1 MNEIFLNGFDIL
13 FQLDTLIALFIGV
26 VGGMVVGALPG
37 FSASM
42 GVALLIPITFGMNPV
57 AGLLMLIAVYTSAIY
72 GGSITATLCHTPG
85 TPASAATAIDGYQLT
100 LKGRGMEAVGVGTI
114 SSMIGGV
121 VGSFALILIAP
132 PLGLFSLKFSSLEF
146 FMLAIFGLTI
156 IASLAGESLVKG
168 LFSGI
173 LGLFFGT
180 IGLDMF
186 TGVPRFT
193 FGIIAMEDGINFV
206 PALIGMFSL
215 SQVLILSSDIA
226 KGRKTIMIGDAMSG
240 RILPPWKEFKTLM
253 PTIGRSSLIGT
264 IVGIIPAAGASLS
277 SWVCYALGK
286 KFSKKHPETF
296 GKGALE
302 GVASSEA
309 GNNAATGGALIP
321 LFTLGLPGSGV
332 AAILL
337 GGLMIHGLIPGAEMY
352 TKNADMTFALSFGFL
367 LANILMGIVG
377 LGIARYIAKVSTL
390 SPSILSPIIIGLS
403 CIGCYAI
410 RNSMLDVTIM
420 LIFGLIG
427 YFLRITGFA
436 TAPMVLGMVLS
447 PIAESNWRR
456 ALILSRGNIV
466 SYFFTRPISIVLF
479 ILVVL
484 SLFSPLL
491 MAFVNKKSKTSV
503 ADNSN

>member
-1 MNEIFLNGFDIL
+1 MSENIITAFQLL
-13 FQLDTLIALFIGV
+13 FQFETILALFVGV
-26 VGGMVVGALPG
+26 VGGMVIGALPG

-57 AGLLMLIAVYTSAIY
+57 AGLVMLTAVYTSAIY

-114 SSMIGGV
+114 ASMIGGV
-121 VGSFALILIAP
+121 VGALALIFIAP
-132 PLGLFSLKFSSLEF
+132 PLGLFSLRFSALEF

-156 IASLAGESLVKG
+156 IASLAGESIVKG

-180 IGLDMF
+180 IGLDLF

-193 FGIIAMEDGINFV
+193 FGVIALEDGINFV

-226 KGRKTIMIGDAMSG
+226 KGRKTIMIGDSMSG
-240 RILPPWKEFKTLM
+240 RILPPWHEFKTLV
-253 PTIGRSSLIGT
+253 PTIVRSSFIGT
-264 IVGIIPAAGASLS
+264 IVGIIPAAGAGIS

-286 KFSKKHPETF
+286 KFSKHPENF

-302 GVASSEA
+302 GVASSET

-352 TKNADMTFALSFGFL
+352 TKNADITFAISFGFL
-367 LANILMGIVG
+367 LANLLMGLIG
-377 LGIARYIAKVSTL
+377 LGVARYIAKVSTL
-390 SPSILSPIIIGLS
+390 SPAILSPIIIGLS
-403 CIGCYAI
+403 TIGCYAI
-410 RNSMLDVTIM
+410 RNSMLDVNIM
-420 LIFGLIG
+420 LIFGVIG

-456 ALILSRGNIV
+456 ALILSRGDIV
-466 SYFFTRPISIVLF
+466 SYFFTRPISMVLSLL
-479 ILVVL
+479 IIM

-491 MAFVNKKSKTSV
+491 MDLVNKKSKASV
-503 ADNSN
+503 ADNAK

>member
-1 MNEIFLNGFDIL
+1 MSEILLNGFEIL
-13 FQLDTLIALFIGV
+13 FQFDTIIALFIGV
-26 VGGMVVGALPG
+26 VGGMVIGALPG

-85 TPASAATAIDGYQLT
+85 TPASAATALDGYQLT
-100 LKGRGMEAVGVGTI
+100 LQGRGMEAVGVGTI
-114 SSMIGGV
+114 SSMLGGI
-121 VGSFALILIAP
+121 VGALALIFIAP

-156 IASLAGESLVKG
+156 IASLAGASLVKG
-168 LFSGI
+168 LFSGF
-173 LGLFFGT
+173 LGLLFGS

-193 FGIIAMEDGINFV
+193 FGIIALEDGINFV

-226 KGRKTIMIGDAMSG
+226 KGRKTIMVGDVMSG
-240 RILPPWKEFKTLM
+240 RILPPWKEFKSLF
-253 PTIGRSSLIGT
+253 PTMIRSSFLGT
-264 IVGIIPAAGASLS
+264 IVGIIPAAGAGIS

-286 KFSKKHPETF
+286 KFSKNPEAF

-337 GGLMIHGLIPGAEMY
+337 GGLMIHGLVPGAEMY
-352 TKNADMTFALSFGFL
+352 TKHADMTFALSTGFL
-367 LANILMGIVG
+367 IANVLMGIIG
-377 LGIARYIAKVSTL
+377 LGIARYVAKVSTL

-410 RNSMLDVTIM
+410 RNSMFDVVIM

-456 ALILSRGNIV
+456 ALILARGDIF
-466 SYFFTRPISIVLF
+466 SYFLTRPISIVLF
-479 ILVVL
+479 ILVIL
-484 SLFSPLL
+484 SLFSPIL
-491 MAFVNKKSKTSV
+491 MTFVNKKSKSSV
-503 ADNSN
+503 AG